1 MGVAHTLFRR
11 FIWSDNVL
19 WKEDIQHHRVAVV
32 LAGRD
37 AIVDT
42 NAVAA
47 YLTGTDDWALE
58 TESWENGIWKGD
70 GLDVL
75 WFQDLDHGE
84 VFSRR
89 RTRKRLVDIISRFAA
104 DE

>member
-1 MGVAHTLFRR
+1 
-11 FIWSDNVL
+11 L

-42 NAVAA
+42 KTIAA
-47 YLTGTDDWALE
+47 YLTGTDDWSLD
-58 TESWENGIWKGD
+58 TESWENGVWKGD

-75 WFQDLDHGE
+75 WFQDLGHGE

-89 RTRKRLVDIISRFAA
+89 RTRRRLVDIARSFSA
-104 DE
+104 EE

>member
-19 WKEDIQHHRVAVV
+19 WKEDIQDHRVAVV

-37 AIVDT
+37 VIVDT
-42 NAVAA
+42 KAIGA
-47 YLTGTDDWALE
+47 YLTGADDWSLE
-58 TESWENGIWKGD
+58 TESWENGVWKGD

-84 VFSRR
+84 VFNGG
-89 RTRKRLVDIISRFAA
+89 RTRKRLVDIVRRFVV
-104 DE
+104 EE

>member
-75 WFQDLDHGE
+75 WFRDLDHGE

>member
-11 FIWSDNVL
+11 FIWSDNAL
-19 WKEDIQHHRVAVV
+19 WKEDIQGHRVAVL

-42 NAVAA
+42 KAVGA
-47 YLTGTDDWALE
+47 YLTGADDWSLE
-58 TESWENGIWKGD
+58 TESWENGVWKGD

-84 VFSRR
+84 VFSGRR
-89 RTRKRLVDIISRFAA
+89 ARKRLVDIVRRFV
-104 DE
+104 EEE